1 MVASLLPCTNNFEY
15 SLLHFTIARGCSRCS
30 PKLGHSYG
38 GSRLSPIP
46 NTWLFGPG
54 VHVANG
60 TSIGSAA
67 FAGLV
72 VVTNRHT
79 DTETTLLLS
88 TQFDKGECSVIQ
100 TLDYRQSTSVD
111 ITCDSQRSTDDFG
124 QFITLSVRFCL
135 QRDALR

>member
-1 MVASLLPCTNNFEY
+1 MFEMFPQTW
-15 SLLHFTIARGCSRCS
+15 SFLW
-30 PKLGHSYG
+30 

-46 NTWLFGPG
+46 NTWLFGPR

-60 TSIGSAA
+60 TSIGSSA
-67 FAGLV
+67 FAGLA

-79 DTETTLLLS
+79 DIETTLLLS

-111 ITCDSQRSTDDFG
+111 ITCDSRRSTDDFG